1 MSDKEAPADSLA
13 ERAYRRVRAGILSAE
28 IPPGYFLSERE
39 ICERFRLSRAPVRE
53 AVRRLREEG
62 LVEVLPRRGVR
73 VLPLSIV
80 DVREI
85 HQIAKALELEA
96 ASIVAA
102 RKPSREDLGAIEATV
117 VEMEAAIEAGDRD
130 AWVRADT
137 AFHLSLVG
145 RSGNQR
151 LIQTYHSLRGLT
163 DRARLFALY
172 IRELPV
178 QSTREHRA
186 MLEAIL
192 ADDQDELA
200 RLYRAHWE
208 RTTEEMVSII
218 QRQTQNNPQV
228 FTASQIVA
236 A

>member
-1 MSDKEAPADSLA
+1 MTESLA
-13 ERAYRRVRAGILSAE
+13 EQAYKVIKGNILSAA
-28 IPPGYFLSERE
+28 IPPGFFLSERE
-39 ICERFRLSRAPVRE
+39 LCDRFGLSRAPVRE
-53 AVRRLREEG
+53 AVLRLREES
-62 LVEVLPRRGVR
+62 LVEVLPRRGIR

-96 ASIVAA
+96 ASIVTA
-102 RKPSREDLGAIEATV
+102 RNPTREDLADIEGAV
-117 VEMEAAIEAGDRD
+117 SCMEVAIAAADRD
-130 AWVRADT
+130 TWVRADT
-137 AFHLSLVG
+137 EFHLGLVG
-145 RSGNQR
+145 RCGNQR

-172 IRELPV
+172 IREMPV
-178 QSTREHRA
+178 QSTHEHRA
-186 MLEAIL
+186 MLEAIV
-192 ADDQDELA
+192 AGDQDEVA
-200 RLYRAHWE
+200 RLYRIHWE

-218 QRQTQNNPQV
+218 QKQTQNNPQV